1 MRHGDKINN
10 LGRKKEHREALM
22 RNLASALIT
31 HKRITTT
38 LAKAKALRKFVEP
51 LITKSKDSSMHSRR
65 ILFSYFTNKEVVK
78 EIFGV
83 VAAKVAD
90 RPGGY
95 CRILKTGHRQ
105 GDNASM
111 AMIELVD
118 FNTLYGKEL
127 KVVTAKKTRR
137 SKAVAPKSDNETA
150 NTSTTD
156 DAPSTEN

>member
-10 LGRKKEHREALM
+10 LGRTKPHREALL

-38 LAKAKALRKFVEP
+38 LPKAKELRKFIEP

-65 ILFSYFTNKEVVK
+65 VIFSYFTNKEVVK
-78 EIFGV
+78 EMFGV

-105 GDNASM
+105 GDNAAM

-118 FNTLYGKEL
+118 FNTIYGKEL
-127 KVVTAKKTRR
+127 KVATAKKTRR
-137 SKAVAPKSDNETA
+137 SKAPVKAVVEKDANDTA
-150 NTSTTD
+150 ENK
-156 DAPSTEN
+156 TEE